1 MSRFG
6 GFEFTSILGSGQRD
20 LYLWKILQRAVHVL
34 LLNLIWGRIQICSDD
49 LSGGHYFDQTP
60 ICVPCQNVERSDLTE
75 RQVCLAKEDS
85 LTHQATI
92 LHQDLEVGVLPPL
105 VGSGYKADNLRVRQR

>member
-1 MSRFG
+1 M
-6 GFEFTSILGSGQRD
+6 
-20 LYLWKILQRAVHVL
+20 
-34 LLNLIWGRIQICSDD
+34 
-49 LSGGHYFDQTP
+49 
-60 ICVPCQNVERSDLTE
+60 CQNVERSDLTE

-105 VGSGYKADNLRVRQR
+105 VCSGYKADNLRVRQR

>member
-1 MSRFG
+1 M
-6 GFEFTSILGSGQRD
+6 FEFTSILRSGERD

-49 LSGGHYFDQTP
+49 LSGGHYFDQRLQYVFHVKKLKEPT
-60 ICVPCQNVERSDLTE
+60 DLTE

-105 VGSGYKADNLRVRQR
+105 VGSGYKADNLRVR

>member
-1 MSRFG
+1 MEDLATG
-6 GFEFTSILGSGQRD
+6 GPCSPPQPDRGP
-20 LYLWKILQRAVHVL
+20 
-34 LLNLIWGRIQICSDD
+34 IQICSDD

-60 ICVPCQNVERSDLTE
+60 ICVPCQNVEKSDLTE

-105 VGSGYKADNLRVRQR
+105 VCSGYKADNLRVR